1 MNVKTKELE
10 KLGKTR
16 TALLQGMPSP
26 MFLASVRK
34 RLRRKKLD
42 EISVRQFVMSVRK

>member
-16 TALLQGMPSP
+16 TALLRGMPSP

-34 RLRRKKLD
+34 RLSPKRLD
-42 EISVRQFVMSVRK
+42 EIFVRLFAKSVRK